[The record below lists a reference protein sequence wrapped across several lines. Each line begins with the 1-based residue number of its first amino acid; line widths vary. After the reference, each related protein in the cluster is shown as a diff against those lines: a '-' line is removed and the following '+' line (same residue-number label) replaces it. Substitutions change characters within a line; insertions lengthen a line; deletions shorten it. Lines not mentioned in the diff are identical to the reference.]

1 MTLHANLYCLNTCA
15 VQRFEMHD
23 VCPISYFNQ
32 AILTNFLASRRL
44 FPFRPQELA
53 TVFRLK
59 QPRINIR
66 VNQGPVHRWE
76 LCWVVWIPFAWLNKQ
91 TSSGLDDISLY
102 FHFIAARILSFRVT
116 LLVSYQ
122 ACTSTIS
129 ISRLASSVVLS
140 CQICAIHSVSDL
152 SKVQCLIFSWLA
164 HIADDETTIH
174 AGRTNKGNYG
184 NSP

>member
-102 FHFIAARILSFRVT
+102 FHFIAARIRPFGLHSLSRT
-116 LLVSYQ
+116 RPAHLLYLYLVSLLQSSYH
-122 ACTSTIS
+122 AKFAPFTLWVIS
-129 ISRLASSVVLS
+129 PRFN
-140 CQICAIHSVSDL
+140 VSYFRD
-152 SKVQCLIFSWLA
+152 
-164 HIADDETTIH
+164 
-174 AGRTNKGNYG
+174 
-184 NSP
+184 